1 MAMQQTLR
9 APVSDIQRYCVH
21 DGPGIR
27 TVVFFK
33 GCPLRC
39 QWCQNPE
46 TQSARPQLMVTPSL
60 CIGCGACLAACPAGA
75 VSAAQGPS
83 VTDRGRCTACGACA
97 VQCYAGARRV
107 VGEEKTVEEVER
119 AVLADAVF
127 YRNTGGGVT
136 LSGGEA
142 AMYPGFASALLRR
155 LQKAGVHTALETCGH
170 CTWEDLERILAHTDL
185 VLFDIKH
192 TDPEAHRRYTG
203 VGNEK
208 ILDNL
213 ARACQMGKHVVIR
226 FPFIPG
232 VNDSEENLR
241 ETARIAV
248 ENGIKEVHL
257 LGFHQLGE
265 NKWHGLEMPYAC
277 AAYQSPSEQTL
288 AAAAALLRGYGL
300 RVSVGG
306 AGE

>member
-39 QWCQNPE
+39 RWCQNPE
-46 TQSARPQLMVTPSL
+46 TQSPQAQLMVFPNL
-60 CIGCGACLAACPAGA
+60 CIGCGACIAACPQNA
-75 VSAAQGPS
+75 VTAADG
-83 VTDRGRCTACGACA
+83 VFRTDRSRCTACGACA
-97 VQCYAGARRV
+97 AACYAGARTI
-107 VGEEKTVEEVER
+107 VGAERTVGEVER
-119 AVLADAVF
+119 AALADAVF

-142 AMYPGFASALLRR
+142 TMYPGFASELLRR

-170 CTWEDLERILAHTDL
+170 CAWEDLERVLAHTDL
-185 VLFDIKH
+185 VLYDIKH
-192 TDPEAHRRYTG
+192 ADPAAHKRYTD
-203 VGNEK
+203 VGNET

-213 ARACQMGKHVVIR
+213 ARTCRMGKRVVIR

-232 VNDSEENLR
+232 VNDSEANIR

-248 ENGIKEVHL
+248 GNGVKEVHL

-265 NKWHGLEMPYAC
+265 NKWHGLDMPYAC
-277 AAYQSPSEQTL
+277 AGYQSPTDEAL
-288 AAAAALLRGYGL
+288 EAAAALLREYGL
-300 RVSVGG
+300 RASIGG